1 MSDRVKPGKGCKGEV
16 LAGGCGGVPHNKD
29 PPSPGQ
35 EKGARSKTTQGEGM
49 RSSSSWNQASIGWK
63 SPLDRRLRS
72 RMATRPFQFTG
83 MEERHT
89 PKSELLRVEIRC

>member
-1 MSDRVKPGKGCKGEV
+1 MSDRGKPGKGFKGEV
-16 LAGGCGGVPHNKD
+16 LAGGCGGVPHNRD

-35 EKGARSKTTQGEGM
+35 EKRARSKTTQGEGM
-49 RSSSSWNQASIGWK
+49 RSTSTWIWASITWK

-83 MEERHT
+83 MEERNT
-89 PKSELLRVEIRC
+89 PKSELLRVAG